1 MVDAAA
7 RKDETRLEVVRLEVG
22 HLLKNLGGVETGGE
36 KVQDVA
42 DADAHPADTRTAS
55 ALLRIDGNAIEQG
68 RHIRKLEETG
78 TRINGDSNPANGA
91 STEAT
96 PPAAPA
102 TPDVGDDVR
111 SLTPIP
117 GLRVVTQVTP

>member
-55 ALLRIDGNAIEQG
+55 ALLRIDGNAIEQSG
-68 RHIRKLEETG
+68 HGKKLEETG
-78 TRINGDSNPANGA
+78 TRINGDSNPASG
-91 STEAT
+91 
-96 PPAAPA
+96 PPTGTAP
-102 TPDVGDDVR
+102 T
-111 SLTPIP
+111 
-117 GLRVVTQVTP
+117 